1 MSPSCGQPQR
11 AQYRRLRAAILR
23 VLSLALPIY
32 SGTFVIIAA
41 FQAVGR
47 TRKPSASASSDVGRW
62 TRSYSSS
69 SAALGGGIEVVW
81 ATPITESFG
90 LVLGLV
96 LLRRFWGTW
105 IDA

>member
-81 ATPITESFG
+81 ATSMTDSFG
-90 LVLGLV
+90 LVVWGV
-96 LLRRFWGTW
+96 RLLRVSWTW